1 MCSKGKDPAQ
11 QASILFGELART
23 ADTVFTFALPGK
35 VICGLSVR
43 GL

>member
-1 MCSKGKDPAQ
+1 MCRKGKDPAQ
-11 QASILFGELART
+11 QASILLGNWLEQH
-23 ADTVFTFALPGK
+23 TVFTFGLPGK